1 MELDGRQLLAGL
13 ADCTLPPAQFS
24 HRNHVRAAWQC
35 LRERPLPEAAE
46 HFAGLLQAYVK
57 HLNAQDKYHHT
68 LTLALMHLIHRRMQL
83 APTGDWDAFTAANA
97 DLFSDAKALI
107 GRHYSAQALG
117 SDAARRGFVEPDLAA
132 LP

>member
-1 MELDGRQLLAGL
+1 MDPDGRQLLAGL

-35 LRERPLPEAAE
+35 LREQPLPEAAE
-46 HFAGLLQAYVK
+46 RFAGLLQGYVT

-68 LTLALMHLIHRRMQL
+68 LTLAFMHLIHARMGDT
-83 APTGDWDAFTAANA
+83 ATGEWDAFAAANT
-97 DLFSDAKALI
+97 DLFSDAKALV
-107 GRHYSAQALG
+107 GRHYSAPLLA
-117 SDAARRGFVEPDLAA
+117 SDRARRSFVEPDLAA